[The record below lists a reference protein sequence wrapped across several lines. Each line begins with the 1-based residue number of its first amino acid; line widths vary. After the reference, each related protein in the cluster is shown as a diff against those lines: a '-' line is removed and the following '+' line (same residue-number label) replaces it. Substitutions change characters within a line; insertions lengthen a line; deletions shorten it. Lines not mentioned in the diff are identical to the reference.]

1 MISKHVFYR
10 MFDKLSREQRFALIE
25 LPPEPT
31 SFFVIFQ
38 QLTQVRKQIEF
49 FEEKERQLLK
59 EADIG
64 FQKLQ

>member
-1 MISKHVFYR
+1 